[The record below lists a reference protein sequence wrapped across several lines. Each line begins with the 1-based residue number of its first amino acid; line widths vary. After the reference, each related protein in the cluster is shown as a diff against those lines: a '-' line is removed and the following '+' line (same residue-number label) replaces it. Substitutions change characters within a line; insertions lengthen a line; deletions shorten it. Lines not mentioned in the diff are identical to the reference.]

1 MLKKMLQVG
10 AITLIPLTWISE
22 SVATS
27 PFIDTF
33 YVGDDIEVIQC
44 GVYNVRASGTYRITE
59 KVWFD
64 DFGEPVRVR
73 VKIQVIESTYY
84 NDTNEDISISQ
95 GMKGAGENMIIEID
109 LLTGEE
115 HWSGNLFRLTIP
127 GIGRVIWDVGTWKLD
142 GKGNL
147 IFFAGKG
154 WVFAE
159 GETGPALCE
168 ALAS

>member
-1 MLKKMLQVG
+1 MMKKMLQVS
-10 AITLIPLTWISE
+10 AIFLIPLMWVSE
-22 SVATS
+22 SVAT
-27 PFIDTF
+27 PPIIDTF

-44 GVYNVRASGTYRITE
+44 GDYNVRASGTYRITE

-73 VKIQVIESTYY
+73 VKIQVIGSEYY

-95 GMKGAGENMIIEID
+95 GMKGAGENMIIEVD

-142 GKGNL
+142 GEGNL